1 MNDNRILPIL
11 AAAALAALSAAAS
24 AADIPPGAAACSG
37 CHPARAGVDTP
48 VPRLVG
54 RDAAQMVAAMADFRA
69 GKRPGTIMDRVAKG
83 FTDDEIKAIAAWFAA
98 QKD

>member
-1 MNDNRILPIL
+1 MNDNRILRIL
-11 AAAALAALSAAAS
+11 AAAALAAFSAAAS

-54 RDAAQMVAAMADFRA
+54 RDAAQMVAAMADFGA
-69 GKRPGTIMDRVAKG
+69 GKRPATIMDRVAKG

>member
-11 AAAALAALSAAAS
+11 AAAALAAFSAAAS

-69 GKRPGTIMDRVAKG
+69 GKRPTTIMDRVAKG